1 MATLPQGN
9 GAISAGVEYRQLP
22 SLTWSINKETNRI
35 EGNTDR
41 LSAVSQAA
49 DIIINTERFEW
60 QIYKAFSG
68 VRLNDLVGLESD
80 FVAAEL
86 QRRIREALSMDDR
99 IEGISN
105 YTATVDGD
113 TMTVSFQV
121 LTVYGETDP
130 ITFAFQSRREGYH
143 A

>member
-9 GAISAGVEYRQLP
+9 GPISAGVEYRQLP

-35 EGNTDR
+35 EGTTDR

-68 VRLNDLVGLESD
+68 VRLNDLLGLESD

-99 IEGISN
+99 ISGISD

-113 TMTVSFQV
+113 TMTVSFRV
-121 LTVYGETDP
+121 LTVYGVTDP
-130 ITFAFQSRREGYH
+130 INFAFQSSREG
-143 A
+143 

>member
-1 MATLPQGN
+1 MATLPEGN
-9 GAISAGVEYRQLP
+9 GVISAGVEYRQLP

-35 EGNTDR
+35 EGYADR
-41 LSAVSQAA
+41 LTAVSQAA
-49 DIIINTERFEW
+49 EIIVNTERFEW

-68 VRLNDLVGLESD
+68 VRLDDLLGLESD

-99 IEGISN
+99 ISGISD

-113 TMTVSFQV
+113 ILNVSFRVQ
-121 LTVYGETDP
+121 TVYGETDP
-130 ITFAFQSRREGYH
+130 VTFAFQSRRREG
-143 A
+143 